1 MKILVTGADG
11 LLGNNLVRELL
22 KRDHDVTAMIEEG
35 KEPQALIGIDV
46 KMVHGNI
53 LSPESMDALLEG
65 ADVVYHCAAN
75 ISVWPA
81 KSDIINKVNIDGTQ
95 NVIDAC
101 LKHSV
106 KRMIFV
112 GTANSFGSGKI
123 DNLGNE
129 TNSYQ
134 AAHYGLDYMDS
145 KRKAQEIVLEAV
157 EKQGLPA
164 LVVNPTFLIGP
175 YDSKPSS
182 GAMILAIYNG
192 KAPCYTHGG
201 KNFVNVKDAAMAMA
215 NAATKGRIGECYI
228 LGHENL
234 SYKEIFDKIGD
245 VVGKKSPKR
254 SLPNGVVKTY
264 GKTSS
269 IVAKMF
275 KFTPAVTHELSILST
290 EDHYYSP
297 KKAVEELEMPQT
309 PVKDGIKECFA
320 WFKENGYIKK

>member
-35 KEPQALIGIDV
+35 KKPQALVGIDV
-46 KMVHGNI
+46 KMVEGNI
-53 LSPESMDALLEG
+53 LNPESMNTLLEG
-65 ADVVYHCAAN
+65 AEVVYHCAAN
-75 ISVWPA
+75 TNVWPA
-81 KSDIINKVNIDGTQ
+81 KAEIINKVNIDGTK

-101 LKHSV
+101 LKHGV

-123 DNLGNE
+123 DNPGNE
-129 TNSYQ
+129 SNSYE

-145 KRKAQEIVLEAV
+145 KRRAQEVVLDAV
-157 EKQGLPA
+157 EKQGLQA
-164 LVVNPTFLIGP
+164 LVVNPTFMIGP
-175 YDSKPSS
+175 HDSKPSS

-192 KAPCYTHGG
+192 KVPCYTHGG
-201 KNFVNVKDAAMAMA
+201 KNFVNVKDAAVAMA

-234 SYKEIFDKIGD
+234 TYKEMFDKIGD

-254 SLPNGVVKTY
+254 SLPNSIVKTY
-264 GKTSS
+264 GKTST
-269 IVAKMF
+269 ILGKMF
-275 KFTPAVTHELSILST
+275 KFNPAVTHELSILST

-309 PVKDGIKECFA
+309 PIEEGIKECYS
-320 WFKENGYIKK
+320 WFKENDYLKK